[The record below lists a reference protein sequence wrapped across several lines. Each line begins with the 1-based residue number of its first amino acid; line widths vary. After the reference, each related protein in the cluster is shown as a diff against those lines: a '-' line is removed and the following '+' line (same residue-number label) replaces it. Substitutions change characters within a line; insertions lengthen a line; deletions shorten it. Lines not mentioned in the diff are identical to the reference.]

1 MKIEIQIW
9 KRHKATRPTFS
20 NFKKGNNRRHIRTDN
35 LAEKSGFENAINLSP
50 TEKSGFEIQ

>member
-35 LAEKSGFENAINLSP
+35 PAEKSGFENTINLSP
-50 TEKSGFEIQ
+50 AEKNGFEIQ